1 MSFGI
6 KSFKKNKQ
14 DLAAG
19 EKRHITHVI
28 LGQDISAVLKL
39 VSLKS
44 QHAPENLR
52 LITPRFLTREVL
64 IDQFRCSPSTL
75 RSNEH
80 TLQVL
85 EKYPFAK
92 SLRYET
98 ESLFYKDGS
107 WHKFNSRA
115 KPMELKSFEETFRPA
130 RQELTLESLFSP
142 EDWEQLDE
150 TLKTYQSVRV
160 LEKLEKQVPTD
171 LAQVDEWWML
181 FHDLGEVTA
190 THLYT
195 SLSAR
200 ELLKRSG
207 QGQSLPTEMSAWLSS
222 VEKKAAIAIRFDCS
236 KQLHE
241 ETQTLFI
248 PQSMTHEWGHFIVD
262 VHPYDAQTKSHPLMA
277 LILLHDEEPTSE
289 IMADKIKLLKRVF
302 ERVFPRFQETI
313 QSEYIFVSE
322 DFFEVINNEKLAEEL
337 NVGVPSLTLLG
348 QYSTENLTH
357 NFLSRALLSVSAS

>member
-14 DLAAG
+14 ELAAA
-19 EKRHITHVI
+19 EKKHIAHVI
-28 LGQDISAVLKL
+28 LGQDIAAVLQL
-39 VSLKS
+39 VALKT

-64 IDQFRCSPSTL
+64 IDQYRCAPSTL
-75 RSNEH
+75 RSNAH

-85 EKYPFAK
+85 EKFPFAK
-92 SLRYET
+92 SLRFET

-115 KPMELKSFEETFRPA
+115 KPMDLKSFEDTFLPA
-130 RQELTLESLFSP
+130 RQEITLESLFSP
-142 EDWEQLDE
+142 EDWAQLDD
-150 TLKTYQSVRV
+150 TLKAYQSVRV
-160 LEKLEKQVPTD
+160 LEKLEKQKPTD
-171 LAQVDEWWML
+171 LANVDEWWML

-195 SLSAR
+195 SLPAR

-207 QGQSLPTEMSAWLSS
+207 QGQTLPTEMSAWLSS
-222 VEKKAAIAIRFDCS
+222 VEKKAAIAIHFECN

-262 VHPYDAQTKSHPLMA
+262 VHPYDAQTKSHPLSA

-302 ERVFPRFQETI
+302 ERVFPRFQESVL
-313 QSEYIFVSE
+313 SEYIFVSE
-322 DFFEVINNEKLAEEL
+322 DFFEVVRDEKLAEEL
-337 NVGVPSLTLLG
+337 SVGVSQLTILG
-348 QYSTENLTH
+348 QYSAQNLAH
-357 NFLSRALLSVSAS
+357 NFLSRALMSVSSR

>member
-14 DLAAG
+14 DLAAAQ
-19 EKRHITHVI
+19 RLHISHVV
-28 LGQDISAVLKL
+28 LGQDITAVLKL
-39 VSLKS
+39 VSLKT
-44 QHAPENLR
+44 QFGPENLR

-64 IDQFRCSPSTL
+64 IDQYRSTPSTF

-80 TLQVL
+80 TLKVL
-85 EKYPFAK
+85 EKFPHAK
-92 SLRYET
+92 SFRFDI

-115 KPMELKSFEETFRPA
+115 KPMELSSFEDTFLPS
-130 RQELTLESLFSP
+130 RQEITLESLFSP
-142 EDWEQLDE
+142 EDWQQLDE
-150 TLKTYQSVRV
+150 ILKTYQSVRI
-160 LEKLEKQVPTD
+160 LEKLEKQTTTD
-171 LAQVDEWWML
+171 LAHQDEWWML

-207 QGQSLPTEMSAWLSS
+207 HGQTLPTEMSAWLSS
-222 VEKKAAIAIRFDCS
+222 VEKKAAISIRFECS
-236 KQLHE
+236 KQLHNE
-241 ETQTLFI
+241 AQTLFI

-262 VHPYDAQTKSHPLMA
+262 VQPYDEVTKSYPLSA
-277 LILLHDEEPTSE
+277 LILLHEEEPTSE

-302 ERVFPRFQETI
+302 ERVFPGFQQSI

-322 DFFEVINNEKLAEEL
+322 DFFEVIKNEKLAEEL
-337 NVGVPSLTLLG
+337 NVSVSHLTLLG
-348 QYSTENLTH
+348 QYSTQNLEH
-357 NFLSRALLSVSAS
+357 SFLSRALMSVSAH

>member
-14 DLAAG
+14 DLIAG
-19 EKRHITHVI
+19 DKRHISHVI
-28 LGQDISAVLKL
+28 LGQDIAAVLKL
-39 VSLKS
+39 VQLKAE
-44 QHAPENLR
+44 HGPENLR

-64 IDQFRCSPSTL
+64 ADQYRCSPSTL
-75 RSNEH
+75 RSNPH

-85 EKYPFAK
+85 EKFPHAR
-92 SLRYET
+92 SLRFES

-115 KPMELKSFEETFRPA
+115 KPMELKSFEESFQPP
-130 RQELTLESLFSP
+130 RQEISLESLFSP
-142 EDWEQLDE
+142 EDWDQLDE
-150 TLKTYQSVRV
+150 TLKAYQSVRV

-171 LAQVDEWWML
+171 LANVDEWWML

-207 QGQSLPTEMSAWLSS
+207 QGQTLPTEMSAWLSS
-222 VEKKAAIAIRFDCS
+222 VEKKAAIAIRFECN

-241 ETQTLFI
+241 ETQTLFV

-262 VHPYDAQTKSHPLMA
+262 VHPFDAQTKSHPLTA

-302 ERVFPRFQETI
+302 ERVFPRFQESI
-313 QSEYIFVSE
+313 LSEYIFVTE
-322 DFFEVINNEKLAEEL
+322 DFFEVLSDAKLAEEL
-337 NVGVPSLTLLG
+337 TVAVPRLTVLG
-348 QYSTENLTH
+348 QYSTQNLEH
-357 NFLSRALLSVSAS
+357 KFLSRALLSVSAS